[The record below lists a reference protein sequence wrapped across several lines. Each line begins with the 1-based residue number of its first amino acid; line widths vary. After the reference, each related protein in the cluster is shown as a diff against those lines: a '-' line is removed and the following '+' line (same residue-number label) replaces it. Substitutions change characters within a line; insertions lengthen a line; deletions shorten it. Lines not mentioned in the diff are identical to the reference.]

1 MHEHRH
7 VLLCILDQ
15 HPAFFGKTD
24 VLDFIIRHFD
34 HSQNREVVLY
44 ESYIV
49 ATNNLHRRDLNIVQ
63 SITKSEK
70 LLLDSLIRNSR
81 TPVANLGSEIG
92 KGRNWV
98 SRTVKRLVKQG
109 IIRAYVT
116 VLDPAQVY
124 AERNTIL
131 IIKTN
136 PRETGVSE
144 ALLKMPELESLDGVS
159 GEHSLLGLF
168 RFRGSGA
175 FQDFLDGI
183 DRAVAKSGSGEYQ
196 LVQVLATYKTH
207 GFKVKKQSERKKTI
221 SPKDWDLISILSRQQ
236 PNKDFPFPFSQG
248 EIGNRMEIPLSQ
260 PAVSKAMR
268 RLKERGAV
276 VGYTIEPD
284 FKRYGLPIKFFL
296 QIKTKPGKIADSAHR
311 ISKMAEVWD
320 LHRTGADYSLFAT
333 VRTESVGHYNQFMRN
348 LYAKVGDVVDTQ
360 SQISLEEW
368 FVPGT

>member
-1 MHEHRH
+1 M
-7 VLLCILDQ
+7 
-15 HPAFFGKTD
+15 
-24 VLDFIIRHFD
+24 
-34 HSQNREVVLY
+34 
-44 ESYIV
+44 
-49 ATNNLHRRDLNIVQ
+49 Q
-63 SITKSEK
+63 SITQSEK

-81 TPVANLGSEIG
+81 TPVANLGEEVG

-136 PRETGVSE
+136 PREIGVSE

-175 FQDFLDGI
+175 FQDFLDDI
-183 DRAVAKSGSGEYQ
+183 DSAIAKSGSGEYQ
-196 LVQVLATYKTH
+196 LVQVLTTYKTQ
-207 GFKVKKQSERKKTI
+207 GFRVKKQSERKKTI
-221 SPKDWDLISILSRQQ
+221 SPKDWDLISVLSRQQ
-236 PNKDFPFPFSQG
+236 PTEDNPFPISQG
-248 EIGNRMEIPLSQ
+248 ELGKRMGSSLSQ

-268 RLKERGAV
+268 RLEERDAI

-284 FKRYGLPIKFFL
+284 FKCYGLPIKFFL
-296 QIKTKPGKIADSAHR
+296 QIKTSPGKIAETASD
-311 ISKMAEVWD
+311 ISVWPEIWD

-333 VRTESVGHYNQFMRN
+333 IRTGSVDEYNSFIRRLYRN
-348 LYAKVGDVVDTQ
+348 ENIVDTN
-360 SQISLEEW
+360 SIISLEEW
-368 FVPGT
+368 FVPVV

>member
-1 MHEHRH
+1 
-7 VLLCILDQ
+7 VI
-15 HPAFFGKTD
+15 
-24 VLDFIIRHFD
+24 
-34 HSQNREVVLY
+34 
-44 ESYIV
+44 
-49 ATNNLHRRDLNIVQ
+49 IVQ
-63 SITKSEK
+63 SITESEK
-70 LLLDSLIRNSR
+70 LLLDALLRNSR
-81 TPVANLGSEIG
+81 NPVANLGEEIG

-175 FQDFLDGI
+175 FQDFLDDI
-183 DRAVAKSGSGEYQ
+183 DTAVAKSGSGEYQ
-196 LVQVLATYKTH
+196 LVQVLSTYKTN
-207 GFKVKKQSERKKTI
+207 GFTVEKQSERKKSI

-236 PNKDFPFPFSQG
+236 PDESHPFPFSQG
-248 EIGNRMEIPLSQ
+248 EIGNRMDLSQ
-260 PAVSKAMR
+260 PAVSKAMK
-268 RLKERGAV
+268 RLEERGAV
-276 VGYTIEPD
+276 VGYTIAPD

-296 QIKTKPGKIADSAHR
+296 QIKTSPGKIADSAHR
-311 ISKMAEVWD
+311 IGNMKEVWD

-333 VRTESVGHYNQFMRN
+333 VRTSSVDHYNRFMRN
-348 LYAKVGDVVDTQ
+348 LYTEVGEIVDTQ